1 MDSLRW
7 VLSRDPSSRATSAVA
22 RFWLGL
28 QTVLGVGIS
37 PEGDGGGSVR
47 ERAINAPRHKQSGVQ
62 ESGSHDLWAST
73 TEAAG
78 QQMQTAAPA
87 TPGRYHSPAKLS
99 LEFSPPLPPPLP
111 SRHVWSSPHPREL
124 CKSECTCSLALL
136 ETSYPGRARLLQRRG
151 CQLSVRL
158 VLVLQNIHDL

>member
-1 MDSLRW
+1 MWIPCDGSCREILQAERRPLWPDSGSA
-7 VLSRDPSSRATSAVA
+7 SRLCSGSGSAQRVMA
-22 RFWLGL
+22 AAA
-28 QTVLGVGIS
+28 S
-37 PEGDGGGSVR
+37 ESVR
-47 ERAINAPRHKQSGVQ
+47 SKPRVISNLAH
-62 ESGSHDLWAST
+62 ESGSHDLWAPAI
-73 TEAAG
+73 EAAG